1 MQLEQYLIA
10 RRLARAGVAELV
22 APDDATVDFAA
33 WLRAVI
39 AREDLRAAA
48 RTHAEEHRGHS
59 FEGAAAEAARRI
71 AGVMS
76 R

>member
-1 MQLEQYLIA
+1 LQLEQYLVA
-10 RRLARAGVAELV
+10 RRLARGGVAEFI
-22 APDDATVDFAA
+22 APDDAAPDFAA
-33 WLRAVI
+33 WLRGLV

-48 RTHAEEHRGHS
+48 RTHAEAHRGHS

-71 AGVMS
+71 LAVTE